1 MESPDYNAW
10 QFWGWAGSWLFNGL
24 VALYLW
30 FARRHQA
37 TIRLVETTKQE
48 LGGRMDMAERNIV
61 QVQADLR
68 HMPTQAQIRD
78 LNFNMGTL
86 AATLEGVKGRLEGI
100 NRVADLMNE
109 HLINQQEGR

>member
-1 MESPDYNAW
+1 MDIDYNAW
-10 QFWGWAGSWLFNGL
+10 RFWIGVSQMLFNLG
-24 VALYLW
+24 VAGYLW
-30 FARRHQA
+30 FSRRHQA

-48 LGGRMDMAERNIV
+48 LGGRMDAAERDIV
-61 QVQADLR
+61 QVKADLR
-68 HMPTQAQIRD
+68 HMPTQAQIRE
-78 LNFNMGTL
+78 LNLNMGTL